1 MATTKRRKSSKDTVA
16 TDQIQINDVPMSTP
30 PVVEAEVVNV
40 SPQWY
45 PIDWQKVKTIEDI
58 KVILENMG
66 LGCYENAPAYNVLK
80 KFV

>member
-1 MATTKRRKSSKDTVA
+1 MTTTNRRKRSKDTVA
-16 TDQIQINDVPMSTP
+16 TDQIRINDVPIPTP
-30 PVVEAEVVNV
+30 PVTETQVINI

-66 LGCYENAPAYNVLK
+66 LGCHENAPAYNVLK
-80 KFV
+80 KFI

>member
-30 PVVEAEVVNV
+30 PVVETEVVNV
-40 SPQWY
+40 SPQWH

-80 KFV
+80 KFI